1 MTIDAHDTRT
11 AGRKPKSTIDDIIQE
26 AWALFETA
34 GYAHTTM
41 TDIAERVG
49 VSRRTLFNYF
59 PCKESLLF
67 PSIAPYMDAFTAKL
81 VARPSDEKLFASISV
96 CVNDMDAEAAELA
109 TRFNPGREVLS
120 ARLLDDAI
128 RYSRDIWAREME
140 LAVLERLGNSPRA
153 EIKAA
158 MVGALTAQ
166 ALTEV
171 LRLARES
178 GTGHAESMQQV
189 LEALGELL

>member
-1 MTIDAHDTRT
+1 MTTEAHDSRA
-11 AGRKPKSTIDDIIQE
+11 AGRKPKSTVDDIIQE
-26 AWALFETA
+26 AWVLFETT

-41 TDIAERVG
+41 SDIAERVG

-67 PSIAPYMDAFTAKL
+67 PSIAPYMDAFTTCL
-81 VARPSDEKLFASISV
+81 VARPHDEKLFASISA
-96 CVNDMDAEAAELA
+96 CVMHMDAEAAELS
-109 TRFNPGREVLS
+109 TRFNPGPQVMS

-140 LAVLERLGNSPRA
+140 LAVLDRLGNTPRA

-171 LRLARES
+171 LRLTRES
-178 GTGHAESMQQV
+178 GTDHSQSMQQV
-189 LEALGELL
+189 LEAVGELL